1 MAFGASVCQYGER
14 RRIHLCLLITDSVV
28 KNAFIRGREGD
39 NSRTMQRAEEG
50 REGARAR
57 DAEALIRGAG
67 SAGRRWGQMELM
79 DLARLQTDPC

>member
-28 KNAFIRGREGD
+28 KNAFIRGREGGRQQPH
-39 NSRTMQRAEEG
+39 NAESRGREEG
-50 REGARAR
+50 AR